1 MSINWDSI
9 LTIGVT
15 QVISTTFMYYTLKFH
30 ESIEKNGK
38 RHHDSK
44 KEDESSSKQ
53 PEIK

>member
-1 MSINWDSI
+1 MSINWDTI

-15 QVISTTFMYYTLKFH
+15 QVVSTTFMYYTLKFH

-38 RHHDSK
+38 RHYSKETSDSN
-44 KEDESSSKQ
+44 KQ